1 MIIRDL
7 FEKDINRQI
16 NGVIKVN
23 QSDEAAIKQE
33 VEEYV
38 ITSELR
44 KHFISFF
51 NFYGDAFDQPTD
63 NIGVWI
69 SGFFGSVSSE
79 Q

>member
-23 QSDEAAIKQE
+23 QNDEAAIKQE

-51 NFYGDAFDQPTD
+51 NF
-63 NIGVWI
+63 
-69 SGFFGSVSSE
+69 
-79 Q
+79 